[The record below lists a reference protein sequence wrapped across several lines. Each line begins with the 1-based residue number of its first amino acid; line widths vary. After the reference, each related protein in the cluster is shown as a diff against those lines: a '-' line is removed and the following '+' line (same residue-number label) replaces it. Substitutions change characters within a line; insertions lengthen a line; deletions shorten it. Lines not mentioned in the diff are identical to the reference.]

1 MASDAPVNEAHATA
15 LGSALDHERRAA
27 AERMNLMRLV
37 AVGGYLGVLL
47 VLGVLLGDPVWASG
61 LTSALSYFA
70 LAVVLFLVGRSTRL
84 PHEWMRFAVPLVD
97 TPIAAWTLWG
107 AAQTGAAP
115 GVVGLGA
122 AVFALLILV
131 VGSSLDR
138 RLIFIQAAAACI
150 CEGLLQAAVGISAG
164 AIVYTWVL
172 LGAIA
177 GACAYLVHR
186 VEGLLHATVAEQ
198 VQRERLERYFSPS
211 VSREVQ
217 RVDFESRGQTRSVT
231 ILFSD
236 VRGFTAMCEQHEG
249 ADVVAFLNE
258 YLTRMVD
265 VIFAF
270 GGTLDKFMGDGIL
283 AYFGAPID
291 QNDHAHRAALCAL
304 AMQREVQA
312 MAASATAAPWLGLRT
327 GIGLHSGTAIVGS
340 IGSPRRREYTIV
352 GDAVNLASRIEGLTK
367 ELGHP
372 VLISE
377 STQRLLPAGFPAERL
392 EAISVR
398 GKRAPVQVYAIR
410 SEGVPV
416 GLVPA

>member
-1 MASDAPVNEAHATA
+1 
-15 LGSALDHERRAA
+15 
-27 AERMNLMRLV
+27 
-37 AVGGYLGVLL
+37 
-47 VLGVLLGDPVWASG
+47 
-61 LTSALSYFA
+61 
-70 LAVVLFLVGRSTRL
+70 
-84 PHEWMRFAVPLVD
+84 MRFVVPLVD

-107 AAQTGAAP
+107 GAQTGAAA

-131 VGSSLDR
+131 VCSSLDR
-138 RLIFIQAAAACI
+138 RLIVIEAVIACA
-150 CEGLLQAAVGISAG
+150 CEGALQKAVGISTG

-172 LGAIA
+172 LGSIA

-186 VEGLLHATVAEQ
+186 VEGLLESTVAEQ
-198 VQRERLERYFSPS
+198 LQRERLERYFSPS

-217 RVDFESRGQTRSVT
+217 RVDFETEGQTRSVT

-249 ADVVAFLNE
+249 TDVVAFLNE

-291 QNDHAHRAALCAL
+291 QEDHAHRAVLCAL

-327 GIGLHSGTAIVGS
+327 GIGVHSGTAIVGS

-372 VLISE
+372 ILISG
-377 STQRLLPAGFPAERL
+377 STQRLLPEGFPAHAL
-392 EAISVR
+392 DAITVR
-398 GKRAPVQVYAIR
+398 GKREPVQVFAVQ
-410 SEGVPV
+410 GD
-416 GLVPA
+416 GALAG

>member
-1 MASDAPVNEAHATA
+1 MAHAHAFALDTA
-15 LGSALDHERRAA
+15 LDRERRAA
-27 AERMNLMRLV
+27 TERMNLMRLL
-37 AVGGYLGVLL
+37 AVGGYLAVLL
-47 VLGVLLGDPVWASG
+47 VLGVLLGDPIWASG
-61 LTSALSYFA
+61 LASALSYFA
-70 LAVVLFLVGRSTRL
+70 LAVVLFLVGRSSRL
-84 PHEWMRFAVPLVD
+84 PHAWMRFVVPLVD

-107 AAQTGAAP
+107 GAQTGAAA

-131 VGSSLDR
+131 VCSSLDR
-138 RLIFIQAAAACI
+138 RLIFLEAVISCAC
-150 CEGLLQAAVGISAG
+150 EAVLQRAIGISLG

-172 LGAIA
+172 LASIA

-186 VEGLLHATVAEQ
+186 VEGLLQSTVAEQ
-198 VQRERLERYFSPS
+198 IQRERLERYFSPS

-217 RVDFESRGQTRSVT
+217 RVDFETHGQTRSVT

-236 VRGFTAMCEQHEG
+236 VRGFTSMCEQHEG
-249 ADVVAFLNE
+249 TDVVAFLNE

-265 VIFAF
+265 QIFAF

-291 QNDHAHRAALCAL
+291 QDDHAHRAVLCAL

-327 GIGLHSGTAIVGS
+327 GIGVHSGNAIVGS

-372 VLISE
+372 ILISE
-377 STQRLLPAGFPAERL
+377 STRQRLPEGFPVL
-392 EAISVR
+392 PLDAITVR
-398 GKRAPVQVYAIR
+398 GKRAPVQVFAVR
-410 SEGVPV
+410 SEGTDEQ
-416 GLVPA
+416 A

>member
-1 MASDAPVNEAHATA
+1 MSIDHASV
-15 LGSALDHERRAA
+15 LGIALDRERRAA
-27 AERMNLMRLV
+27 VERMNIMRLV
-37 AVGGYLGVLL
+37 AVGGYVAVLL
-47 VLGVLLGDPVWASG
+47 VLGVLLDDPTWASG
-61 LTSALSYFA
+61 TVSALSYLA
-70 LAVVLFLVGRSTRL
+70 LAVVLLLLGRSPRI
-84 PHEWMRFAVPLVD
+84 PHDWMRFVVPLVD

-107 AAQTGAAP
+107 GAQTGAAA

-131 VGSSLDR
+131 VCSSLDR
-138 RLIFIQAAAACI
+138 RLIVIEAVIACA
-150 CEGLLQAAVGISAG
+150 CEGALQKAVGISTG

-172 LGAIA
+172 LGSIA

-186 VEGLLHATVAEQ
+186 VEGLLESTVAEQ
-198 VQRERLERYFSPS
+198 LQRERLERYFSPS

-217 RVDFESRGQTRSVT
+217 RVDFETEGQTRSVT

-249 ADVVAFLNE
+249 TDVVAFLNE

-291 QNDHAHRAALCAL
+291 QEDHAHRAVLCAL

-327 GIGLHSGTAIVGS
+327 GIGVHSGTAIVGS

-372 VLISE
+372 ILISG
-377 STQRLLPAGFPAERL
+377 STQRLLPAGFPAHAL
-392 EAISVR
+392 DAITVR
-398 GKRAPVQVYAIR
+398 GKREPVQVFAVQ
-410 SEGVPV
+410 GD
-416 GLVPA
+416 GALAG